1 MYPLSGGVSMKLLVA
16 LLAALLI
23 SCGAQKVEVKKN
35 PPVAGC
41 IWVGGK
47 DGGCWIKIDT
57 LRGAFY
63 AEIYYESREL
73 WTKGRF
79 KLNEGNYNRAEIIK
93 NLSGYD
99 GEKILLNLD
108 GKYLAPIKE

>member
-1 MYPLSGGVSMKLLVA
+1 MKLFLA
-16 LLAALLI
+16 LLAAVLI

-47 DGGCWIKIDT
+47 DVGCWIKIDT
-57 LRGAFY
+57 LGGAFY

-79 KLNEGNYNRAEIIK
+79 KVNKGSYTRSEIIK
-93 NLSGYD
+93 NLNGYD
-99 GEKILLNLD
+99 GEKIFLKIY
-108 GKYLAPIKE
+108 GKYLSPIKE